1 MFEVGGSC
9 RLTFFD
15 AENQSHELH
24 YDGHTKRAQLDG
36 WEEQGFLAEMSVPNL
51 DMVELEEP
59 HQSGDQS
66 GHANLPLVVPFSSQ
80 LCDDASLTGGKG
92 ASLGD
97 FISTALPPVYPSM
110 IILGKLSKMENVKV
124 PRGFCLTKIFF
135 EKLIDEELLI
145 LLRELEE
152 TSRRELCES
161 LATCC
166 DNVQTKIKRDRLIFL
181 TMRIENIKNIKTRK
195 ERKNI

>member
-1 MFEVGGSC
+1 MFEVGSVC

-15 AENQSHELH
+15 DENQSHELH

-97 FISTALPPVYPSM
+97 FISTALPQVLSLNDNSRKIVQDGEREGPAG
-110 IILGKLSKMENVKV
+110 IL
-124 PRGFCLTKIFF
+124 F
-135 EKLIDEELLI
+135 D
-145 LLRELEE
+145 
-152 TSRRELCES
+152 
-161 LATCC
+161 
-166 DNVQTKIKRDRLIFL
+166 
-181 TMRIENIKNIKTRK
+181 KNIF
-195 ERKNI
+195 